1 MKNILLTQA
10 MEAAGGTGR
19 VAKSLKLTHEAV
31 RKWVV
36 NKLPRTEWTGET
48 DYLSQIENLQI
59 KLHGKV
65 LFSAE
70 QIKAAQ
76 VWE

>member
-1 MKNILLTQA
+1 MKNILLIQA

-36 NKLPRTEWTGET
+36 NRLPRTEWTGET
-48 DYLSQIENLQI
+48 NYLNHIETLQ
-59 KLHGKV
+59 KKRHGKV
-65 LFSAE
+65 LVSAE
-70 QIKAAQ
+70 QVKSAQ

>member
-59 KLHGKV
+59 KRHGKV
-65 LFSAE
+65 LVSAE

>member
-31 RKWVV
+31 RKWGV
-36 NKLPRTEWTGET
+36 NRLPRTEWTGET
-48 DYLSQIENLQI
+48 NYLSQIENLQI
-59 KLHGKV
+59 KRHGKV
-65 LFSAE
+65 LVSAE
-70 QIKAAQ
+70 QVKSAQ

>member
-1 MKNILLTQA
+1 
-10 MEAAGGTGR
+10 MEAAGGASK

-36 NKLPRTEWTGET
+36 NRLPRTEWTGET
-48 DYLSQIENLQI
+48 NYLNQIESLQ
-59 KLHGKV
+59 KKRHGKV
-65 LFSAE
+65 LVSAE